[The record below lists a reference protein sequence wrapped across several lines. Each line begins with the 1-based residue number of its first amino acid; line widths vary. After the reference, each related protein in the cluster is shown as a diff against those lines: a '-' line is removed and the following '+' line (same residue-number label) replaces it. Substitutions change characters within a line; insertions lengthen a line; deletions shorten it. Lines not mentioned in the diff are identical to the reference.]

1 MQQKIL
7 HTAGSL
13 FLSLGVKSVTMD
25 DIAAEMGIS
34 KKTIYEYYSTKEEL
48 VQATTNFLFDNIA
61 KEIDQICLSDDE
73 NSPIETLF
81 QINSIVKEHQKGD
94 VAAEH
99 QLKKSFPKVYEE
111 LQRKKFELMTRGI
124 LINMKKGIA
133 LGYYREDL
141 NPDLIT
147 RFYYSGMAL
156 ICDSDIFPT
165 ATYKPNQ
172 LTKDFTIY
180 HLRAIATP
188 KGIQKLEKYL
198 TENEL

>member
-1 MQQKIL
+1 MRQKIL
-7 HTAGSL
+7 HTAGNL

-34 KKTIYEYYSTKEEL
+34 KKTIYEYYNTKEEL
-48 VQATTNFLFDNIA
+48 VQATTNFFFDNIA
-61 KEIDQICLSDDE
+61 DEIDQICHRDDDM
-73 NSPIETLF
+73 SPIETLF
-81 QINSIVKEHQKGD
+81 QINNIVKEHQKGD
-94 VAAEH
+94 IAAEH

-111 LQRKKFELMTRGI
+111 LQRKKIELMTRGI
-124 LINMKKGIA
+124 LINMEKGVA
-133 LGYYREDL
+133 LGYYRNDL
-141 NPDLIT
+141 NPDLIA

-165 ATYKPNQ
+165 DTYKPDQ

-180 HLRAIATP
+180 HLRAITTE
-188 KGIQKLEKYL
+188 KGGLALEKYL